1 MNKVVVLLM
10 TFALLV
16 GCKPSLVRN
25 QPARVQSACAQLD
38 SSAEVQLGLVRRMLD
53 QDQPYAG
60 LAHLAALDA
69 KVQASAQ
76 ARYLEAELLRHTGQ
90 TLDAEAHYRG
100 LLESCLAG
108 YGHHGL
114 GLLAAHGDLEKAVT
128 ELRQAA
134 TLLPTD
140 SRIRNDLGYALLLK
154 HDGMAARREFMTAIE
169 LGDRRQRATSN
180 LLLLMLHEGDERG
193 AARLVRQ
200 LDLTPSEL
208 EAMRRRARDIEAAGM
223 KTPEEEG

>member
-1 MNKVVVLLM
+1 MNKAVVFLTTFVLL
-10 TFALLV
+10 A
-16 GCKPSLVRN
+16 GCKQPLVRD
-25 QPARVQSACAQLD
+25 QPATGQSACTQLD

-53 QDQPYAG
+53 QGRPYAG

-69 KVQASAQ
+69 TVQASAQ
-76 ARYLEAELLRHTGQ
+76 ARYLNAELLRHTGKRQ
-90 TLDAEAHYRG
+90 EAEAHYRG

-108 YGHHGL
+108 YGRHGL
-114 GLLAAHGDLEKAVT
+114 GLLAADGDLEQAIT

-134 TLLPTD
+134 ALLPTD

-154 HDGMAARREFMTAIE
+154 RDGMAARREFMTAIE
-169 LGDRRQRATSN
+169 LGDNRQRATSN

-193 AARLVRQ
+193 AERLVRQ

-208 EAMRRRARDIEAAGM
+208 EALRRRARDIEAAAV
-223 KTPEEEG
+223 KTPEGEG